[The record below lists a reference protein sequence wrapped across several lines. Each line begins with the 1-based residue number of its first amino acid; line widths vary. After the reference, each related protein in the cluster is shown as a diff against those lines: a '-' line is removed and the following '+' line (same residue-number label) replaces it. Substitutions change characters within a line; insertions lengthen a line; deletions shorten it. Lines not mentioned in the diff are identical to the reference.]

1 MNCSNNYIADH
12 CKSMVDLADGDD
24 HPRGKA
30 ESGSLYSEDC
40 YSSGGDLHEPRISIV
55 VDGVTTGDT
64 DDFGQKTQE
73 YDAFLKEFYGGN
85 IPSVRRRSF
94 SPTEVKRQAGFSETQ
109 ADIPHASPTMLLDGE
124 KR

>member
-1 MNCSNNYIADH
+1 
-12 CKSMVDLADGDD
+12 MVDLADGDD
-24 HPRGKA
+24 QPRGKA

-40 YSSGGDLHEPRISIV
+40 YSSGGDLHEPRVSIV
-55 VDGVTTGDT
+55 VDGVTTGSTDT
-64 DDFGQKTQE
+64 EDFGQRTQE

-94 SPTEVKRQAGFSETQ
+94 SPTEVNRQAGFSEGQ

-124 KR
+124 KRFVNQLSLY

>member
-1 MNCSNNYIADH
+1 
-12 CKSMVDLADGDD
+12 MVDLADGDD
-24 HPRGKA
+24 QPRSKA
-30 ESGSLYSEDC
+30 ESGTLYTEDY
-40 YSSGGDLHEPRISIV
+40 YSSGGDLHEPRVSIV

-73 YDAFLKEFYGGN
+73 YDAFLKEYYGGN

-94 SPTEVKRQAGFSETQ
+94 SPNEVKRQAGFSETQ
-109 ADIPHASPTMLLDGE
+109 TNIPHASPTMLLDGE